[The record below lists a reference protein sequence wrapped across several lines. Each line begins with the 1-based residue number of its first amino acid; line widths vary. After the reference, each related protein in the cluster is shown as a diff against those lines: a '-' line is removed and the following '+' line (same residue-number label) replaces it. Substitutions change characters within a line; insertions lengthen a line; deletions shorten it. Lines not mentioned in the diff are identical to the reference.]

1 MTQRPKGTISRRAF
15 LAGAGAA
22 AASTAAGPFVRRA
35 RAAAGDEIEQVT
47 VGLVTD
53 PSTMDPHMHV
63 SRFTLDIHNQIYEQL
78 VHRDGKAK
86 MVPGLAT
93 GWRATGERTWRLDLR
108 KGVRFHGGE
117 PFDADA
123 VKYSYDRIMD
133 PNQKSPMA
141 SSLRLVETVKIV
153 DPYTLEITTRAPAP
167 VLPAYLSLYTNI
179 ANRAWLSAQGEAAAR
194 TANGTGPFKF
204 IEWKKGD
211 YVKLVRHDAYW
222 GGPAAVRNVT
232 LRPIPDANTRILAL
246 RKGEVDIIQEVPPT
260 LADELK
266 REKDLR
272 VSAVPSIRM
281 HYFNFRTDV
290 RPLDDKRVR
299 QALNLAVDKRAI
311 ITQILRGFGAPLT
324 QPLTPAMFGYHQDLK
339 GWGYDPARAKSLLR
353 EAGFPNGFETEMGG
367 PAPFKDIIEAVGG
380 YLAEVGVRT
389 TIRIEEF
396 NVNYQKLIS
405 KKAFPINYATWGNWN
420 LFDADGTVPF
430 LLLPDSQWS
439 YYTPP
444 ASVIGLNRIAST
456 TTDPAKRQAAYREIL
471 ETTHEEAPLL
481 LMHQQYDINAANRK
495 STWETRGDNVMLLYG
510 AKKA

>member
-1 MTQRPKGTISRRAF
+1 MTTRSKRTLSRRAF
-15 LAGAGAA
+15 LAGTGAA
-22 AASTAAGPFVRRA
+22 AATAAAGPLARRA
-35 RAAAGDEIEQVT
+35 RAAGAEIEQVT
-47 VGLVTD
+47 VGLVAD
-53 PSTMDPHMHV
+53 PITMDPHMHV
-63 SRFTLDIHNQIYEQL
+63 SRFTLDIHNQVYEQL
-78 VHRDGKAK
+78 VHRDAKAK

-93 GWRATGERTWRLDLR
+93 SWRATGERTWRLDLR
-108 KGVRFHGGE
+108 RGVKFHRGE

-133 PNQKSPMA
+133 PSQKSPMA
-141 SSLRLVETVKIV
+141 SSLRLVETVRVV
-153 DPYTLEITTRAPAP
+153 DPFTVEITTKAPAP

-179 ANRAWLSAQGEAAAR
+179 ANRAWLGAQGEAAAR

-204 IEWKKGD
+204 VEWRKGD
-211 YVKLVRHDAYW
+211 YVTLVRNDTYW
-222 GGPAAVRNVT
+222 GGPAAIKNVT

-260 LADELK
+260 LAEEIK
-266 REKDLR
+266 KERDLR
-272 VSAVPSIRM
+272 VSAVPSIRI

-290 RPLDDKRVR
+290 KPLDDRRVR
-299 QALNLAVDKRAI
+299 LALNLAVDKQAI
-311 ITQILRGFGAPLT
+311 ITQVLRGFGAPLT
-324 QPLTPAMFGYHQDLK
+324 QPLTPAMFGYHPDLK
-339 GWGYDPARAKSLLR
+339 GYGYDPQRAKALLR
-353 EAGFPNGFETEMGG
+353 EAGFPNGFEIEMGG

-380 YLAEVGVRT
+380 FLAEVGVRT
-389 TIRIEEF
+389 QIRIEEF

-444 ASVIGLNRIAST
+444 AKVLELNRVAST
-456 TTDPAKRQAAYREIL
+456 TTDPARRQAAYKEIL
-471 ETTHEEAPLL
+471 EATHEDAPLL

-495 STWETRGDNVMLLYG
+495 TTWETRSDNVMLLYG